1 LTADSVGKDGSAYR
15 NMMKPLTRDW
25 EKLSAEFLQPMLH
38 LPRHPF
44 ALGRFG
50 IRAMCPTTLLTKLL
64 FKDEPARALFAGI
77 AAHSFLPLESVV
89 SSAFALVL
97 GAAGHAVGWPSPRGG
112 SQSLAHALANYCRD
126 PGGKIAIT

>member
-1 LTADSVGKDGSAYR
+1 
-15 NMMKPLTRDW
+15 
-25 EKLSAEFLQPMLH
+25 LQPILH
-38 LPRHPF
+38 LPRNPI
-44 ALGRFG
+44 ALGKFG
-50 IRAMCPTTLLTKLL
+50 MRALCPATLLTKLL

-112 SQSLAHALANYCRD
+112 SQSLADALANYFREL
-126 PGGKIAIT
+126 GGKIGINRRVNSCEERPKSG